1 MFDKYENK
9 SCFNYEWMSYAI
21 ITFFYEPETVTASY
35 NQDEIDNFLS
45 TIQNEKSKK
54 KTHYDLKIVKRFL
67 YRKGESR
74 DIEDIPPADLSP
86 ILCHFFHVTK
96 KNLTTTMSH
105 PPFDQYFQA
114 LNDI

>member
-1 MFDKYENK
+1 MDVLRYYN
-9 SCFNYEWMSYAI
+9 
-21 ITFFYEPETVTASY
+21 FFYEPETVTASY

-67 YRKGESR
+67 YGKEESR

-86 ILCHFFHVTK
+86 ILCHFFMSLKNHYNNDYEPSTIRSIFSSIERHLKTK
-96 KNLTTTMSH
+96 STVN
-105 PPFDQYFQA
+105 P
-114 LNDI
+114 